1 MLQLAEIA
9 VAGPSKYEKA
19 KVILKNLIHLL
30 NDGKLKWQRVDWLF
44 VLSFFD
50 SKILAEIIQPLP
62 IFGGRGE
69 LKTMDKEMGEDY
81 FIAAKSNNY
90 K

>member
-1 MLQLAEIA
+1 MTKSRLTVCI
-9 VAGPSKYEKA
+9 
-19 KVILKNLIHLL
+19 
-30 NDGKLKWQRVDWLF
+30 
-44 VLSFFD
+44 SFFD
-50 SKILAEIIQPLP
+50 SKILAAIIQPLP

>member
-1 MLQLAEIA
+1 MTKSRLTYCI
-9 VAGPSKYEKA
+9 
-19 KVILKNLIHLL
+19 
-30 NDGKLKWQRVDWLF
+30 
-44 VLSFFD
+44 SFFD
-50 SKILAEIIQPLP
+50 SKILAAIIQPLP